1 MKIFDDTFDGTFG
14 ISTITKENMD
24 CILDQEGNIYLSL
37 CPDLPGVV
45 SGFFETPSN
54 FSIPIATLSD
64 ATLLKAYMQ
73 AAMKLPVGGIM
84 LLDMNGKMILKL
96 NSAGDG
102 APLQLSMLN
111 PEKLKFS
118 DGSVATESPVLV
130 SLKRHTDIDEDG
142 VMVDVSSFL
151 DELVRLAD
159 VVLTNALA
167 QTTTVLTIKV
177 AQKCDQTPIIG
188 LITTDFVI
196 KTTAGATQAST
207 SFLDNG
213 DGTYTSVLSDGKFHV
228 LPLTSTSL
236 GAPLLGFI
244 SSTKAGAINQFAAL
258 GKLKDRIG
266 GVTNSGGTVTTG
278 TATNYGGGTGDLLNP
293 APAPSIGDP
302 MNPPRPAGTY
312 TSGTCPPTPPNW
324 DDSKY
329 HPDIPLVGGAAG
341 PLVFLADQIAY
352 FGTYAV
358 CALTAVVKFVTTPGY
373 WWRLLFVLAGVGLVV
388 VGGKTYLAGDLP
400 QVLQSVGK

>member
-1 MKIFDDTFDGTFG
+1 MAASATGVAIPAT
-14 ISTITKENMD
+14 S
-24 CILDQEGNIYLSL
+24 ILGSNPQASGGGWGNWCL
-37 CPDLPGVV
+37 
-45 SGFFETPSN
+45 
-54 FSIPIATLSD
+54 
-64 ATLLKAYMQ
+64 
-73 AAMKLPVGGIM
+73 AAMQN
-84 LLDMNGKMILKL
+84 LLQIPMQFGNAA
-96 NSAGDG
+96 SAFYGYKAKGFQVG
-102 APLQLSMLN
+102 APLPGDMAFYGPS
-111 PEKLKFS
+111 
-118 DGSVATESPVLV
+118 
-130 SLKRHTDIDEDG
+130 
-142 VMVDVSSFL
+142 
-151 DELVRLAD
+151 
-159 VVLTNALA
+159 
-167 QTTTVLTIKV
+167 
-177 AQKCDQTPIIG
+177 
-188 LITTDFVI
+188 
-196 KTTAGATQAST
+196 AGNGGQGHVGT
-207 SFLDNG
+207 DNG